1 MTAENLGTFT
11 GYQFRRKELLEQ
23 ALTHRSFSRNLN
35 NERLEFLGDS
45 ILNLVISNHIYLQFD
60 GASEGDL
67 SRIRASLVKQ
77 ETLAEV
83 ARGIGLG
90 DHIRLGGGE
99 LKSGGFRRDSI
110 LADAL
115 EAILGG
121 IVMDSGFEACRNSI
135 QRLFADRVSQ
145 LSAGDELK
153 DPKTRLQEYLQS
165 RKLELPDYEVM
176 EMTGHAHNQQFIV
189 ECRVKGVQQPVG
201 GKGSSRRQAEQA
213 AAESMLAQLEAGSGN
228 E

>member
-1 MTAENLGTFT
+1 MTAGNLGTFT

-60 GASEGDL
+60 DASEGDL

-83 ARGIGLG
+83 ARAIGLG

-99 LKSGGFRRDSI
+99 LKSGGFRRASI
-110 LADAL
+110 LSDAL
-115 EAILGG
+115 EALIAAIYLDSDYVRTESVILHLFRDLLQN
-121 IVMDSGFEACRNSI
+121 VDADSN
-135 QRLFADRVSQ
+135 
-145 LSAGDELK
+145 LK
-153 DPKTRLQEYLQS
+153 DAKTRLQEYLQARQEELPRYTVEQTS
-165 RKLELPDYEVM
+165 GKSHSQLFTVSCELVGLEL
-176 EMTGHAHNQQFIV
+176 QSS
-189 ECRVKGVQQPVG
+189 
-201 GKGSSRRQAEQA
+201 GKGSSRKKAEQQA
-213 AAESMLAQLEAGSGN
+213 AQNILDRLGL
-228 E
+228 